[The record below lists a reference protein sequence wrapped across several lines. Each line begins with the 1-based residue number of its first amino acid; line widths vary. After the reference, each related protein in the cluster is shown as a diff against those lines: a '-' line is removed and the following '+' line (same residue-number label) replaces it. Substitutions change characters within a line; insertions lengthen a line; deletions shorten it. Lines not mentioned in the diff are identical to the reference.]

1 MNAIAVTIIFSIG
14 STNVGRFVIEDAR
27 FGSTLR
33 PRFALGYPREQRD
46 AVMAE
51 FSASE
56 RLFKAVLGP
65 ILLSAWWHFAPDYS
79 KFFSTTL
86 GRLTLGDIAY
96 HLLWMLLLLL
106 CIYHTISWLYE
117 ACTGRDS
124 VWLWHRD

>member
-1 MNAIAVTIIFSIG
+1 LCDRRCSH
-14 STNVGRFVIEDAR
+14 

-33 PRFALGYPREQRD
+33 LRFALGKSISPRATGCGNGR
-46 AVMAE
+46 V
-51 FSASE
+51 FPSE

-65 ILLSAWWHFAPDYS
+65 ALLSAWWYFAPDYS
-79 KFFSTTL
+79 KFFSTSL
-86 GRLTLGDIAY
+86 GKLTLGDIGY
-96 HLLWMLLLLL
+96 HLLWMLLFLL